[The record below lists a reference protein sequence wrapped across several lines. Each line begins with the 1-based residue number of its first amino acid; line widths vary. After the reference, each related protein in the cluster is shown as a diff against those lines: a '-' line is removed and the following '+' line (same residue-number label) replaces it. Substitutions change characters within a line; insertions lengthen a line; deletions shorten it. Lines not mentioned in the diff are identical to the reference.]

1 MFLAGN
7 DYLNGHPLFSDES
20 IIDKYVDDLTDPS
33 LIESLRDLLEKASDN
48 PNQKHSNNIPTQ
60 DGENFDI
67 TLQIKTYSSQLKW
80 VRAIGIPVY
89 ESGKCLRIYGL
100 FQDIDGVKKAEIE
113 VALKE
118 EQFRQTFWHA
128 NIGMALMN
136 LNGEIT
142 KANPSICKTFGYTE
156 AEIINT
162 PISELSHPDDF
173 EETQQLLRE
182 IIEGKRDNFQI
193 EKRYFH
199 KNGIPIWV
207 HLSAS
212 AVKNDDGEISH
223 IVAQLQDI
231 TETKKLTESLKEH
244 NNRLLNFAHIVSHNL
259 RSHTGNISMLLD
271 INQANNS
278 DTIEDEIYQH
288 IKSAS
293 DNMNET
299 VQYLTE
305 IVEISSQVKES
316 LVSKNLNKSV
326 IKALQN
332 VQGLIDSHQ
341 VTVKNKVNKTLEAL
355 VVPAYLESIVLNLI
369 TNAIKYRSSDRL
381 CEISID
387 AGVIKEFVYLQITDN
402 GQGIDLDKNGDKLF
416 GMYKTFHEH
425 EDARGIG
432 LFISKNQIE
441 AMDGKIEVT
450 SEVDK
455 GSTFKTYFKY
465 EHND

>member
-1 MFLAGN
+1 MYWSELIKQVVGVPE
-7 DYLNGHPLFSDES
+7 DYLPTLDEVYSFFLEGEHRENIINAIKNG
-20 IIDKYVDDLTDPS
+20 INKG
-33 LIESLRDLLEKASDN
+33 K
-48 PNQKHSNNIPTQ
+48 
-60 DGENFDI
+60 NFDFDAII
-67 TLQIKTYSSQLKW
+67 TPLNTSSFW
-80 VRAIGIPVY
+80 GRTIGVS
-89 ESGKCLRIYGL
+89 EFENGECKRLYGF
-100 FQDIDGVKKAEIE
+100 FQDIDEAKKMELE
-113 VALKE
+113 VALRE
-118 EQFRQTFWHA
+118 EQFRQTFWHT
-128 NIGMALMN
+128 NIGMTL
-136 LNGEIT
+136 LDLSGKVT
-142 KANPSICKTFGYTE
+142 RANPSVCKTFGYTE
-156 AEIINT
+156 EEIRNT
-162 PISELSHPDDF
+162 PIYELSHPEDYNI
-173 EETQQLLRE
+173 TQQMMRE
-182 IIEGKRDNFQI
+182 LIEGKRDNFQI

-199 KNGIPIWV
+199 KNGSIVWV
-207 HLSAS
+207 HLSTS
-212 AVKNDDGEISH
+212 AVKNDIGKTSH
-223 IVAQLQDI
+223 FVSQLQDI